1 MKKTIL
7 VIAAFVGVAAMTSC
21 ESKKSG
27 MYVTLLG
34 KSNTGVSAKLRN
46 ALSSSEYMG
55 TIICD
60 VVTPSGDT
68 TQALVGTADFRKYP
82 KPCGAWAVFTPGMT
96 PRVHTVKADPLPAV
110 QATVGPI
117 DVPVIP

>member
-21 ESKKSG
+21 ESKKKG
-27 MYVTLLG
+27 MHVTLLG
-34 KSNTGVSAKLRN
+34 ISNKSTIAKLRN
-46 ALSSSEYMG
+46 VTGNTQYMG
-55 TIICD
+55 TYICD
-60 VVTPSGDT
+60 IITPSGDT
-68 TQALVGTADFRKYP
+68 TQALVGTADYNQYP

-96 PRVHTVKADPLPAV
+96 PSVHTVKADPLPAV